1 MGLNDLKPVVGKS
14 LTTTTVTA
22 GRDSSSSDEEKILDH
37 SGRPMGRWNVG
48 ISKSVTT
55 TVVEERTNATHS
67 DRTPRREIPST
78 PTMERRRN
86 GSPGG
91 DSASTLGDDGHRGP
105 VRAYG
110 AF

>member
-1 MGLNDLKPVVGKS
+1 MGLHELKPVVGKS
-14 LTTTTVTA
+14 VTTTTVTA
-22 GRDSSSSDEEKILDH
+22 GRDSSSSDEEKILDRD
-37 SGRPMGRWNVG
+37 GRPMGRWDVG

-55 TVVEERTNATHS
+55 TVVEERTNAYQ
-67 DRTPRREIPST
+67 DRTPHREHPST

-91 DSASTLGDDGHRGP
+91 DSASTLGDESNRRP